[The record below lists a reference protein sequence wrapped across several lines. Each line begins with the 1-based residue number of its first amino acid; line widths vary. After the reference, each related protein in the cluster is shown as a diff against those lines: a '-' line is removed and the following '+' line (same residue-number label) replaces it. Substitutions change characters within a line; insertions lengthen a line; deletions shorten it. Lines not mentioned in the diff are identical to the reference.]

1 MAHSIG
7 TDPTMDRSGPAQLPL
22 LKAVQPQG
30 PIQNLT
36 QLLARA
42 ATATASLT
50 FYTPGNEDLK
60 PYHISYAHL
69 QEDAAQKARLLTGI
83 DGLSTSSILLLHFD
97 SQQESIVWFWAATLA
112 GFLPAISTPF
122 VHDMGQRKKH
132 LHHLQTL
139 LQSPVVM
146 TAEKLIPEFLDVE
159 ELRLYPV
166 ESLSSKTRSFHD
178 SATILPMT
186 GEVKTAEETA
196 VLMLTSGSTGT
207 AKAVPLRHGQLL
219 TALQGKKLH
228 HGTQQGDVFLN
239 WVGLDHVAS
248 LCEIHLHAS
257 RCR

>member
-1 MAHSIG
+1 
-7 TDPTMDRSGPAQLPL
+7 MDRLGPAQLPL
-22 LKAVQPQG
+22 LKAVQPQD
-30 PIQNLT
+30 PIQDLT

-42 ATATASLT
+42 ATATTGLT

-60 PYHISYAHL
+60 PYHISYADL
-69 QEDAAQKARLLTGI
+69 QENAAQKARLLRGI
-83 DGLSTSSILLLHFD
+83 DGLSASSILLLHFD
-97 SQQESIVWFWAATLA
+97 SQQETIVWFWAATLA

-139 LQSPVVM
+139 LQNPFFFL
-146 TAEKLIPEFLDVE
+146 TAERLIPEFLDVE

-166 ESLSSKTRSFHD
+166 ESLSSKVRSFHD

-186 GEVKTAEETA
+186 GEVKTAEEAA

-239 WVGLDHVAS
+239 WIGLDHVAS

-257 RCR
+257 RCP